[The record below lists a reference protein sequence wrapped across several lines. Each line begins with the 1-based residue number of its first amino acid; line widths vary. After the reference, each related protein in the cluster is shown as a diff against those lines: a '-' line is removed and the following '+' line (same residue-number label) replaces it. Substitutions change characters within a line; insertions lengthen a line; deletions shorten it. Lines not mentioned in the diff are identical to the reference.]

1 MLAAMFEN
9 PYFEEGKSRT
19 FEIKDIPLSA
29 AEKLL
34 R

>member
-9 PYFEEGKSRT
+9 PHFKEGKSRT
-19 FEIKDIPLSA
+19 LEIKDIPLSA